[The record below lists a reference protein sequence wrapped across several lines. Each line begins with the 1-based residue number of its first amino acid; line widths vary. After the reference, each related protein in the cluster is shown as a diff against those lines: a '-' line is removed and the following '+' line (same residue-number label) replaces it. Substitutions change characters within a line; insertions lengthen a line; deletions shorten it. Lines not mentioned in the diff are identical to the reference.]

1 MNQLLK
7 EYKIEVKFPSIKR
20 EFTIM
25 IKSDLTGLQMKEE
38 FCQIYDTKRF
48 DIDLYFNDVVLN
60 ENQSLIQQGVGENGI
75 IIIKYAIPITILLS
89 SANKKY
95 CVRLTLETTTMDL
108 QQQLMDTYSYQ
119 NVVVTFYKD
128 EEILLPELSL
138 YDQGI
143 NKNNIIK
150 ANVKQRG
157 G

>member
-1 MNQLLK
+1 MYQLLQ
-7 EYKIEVKFPSIKR
+7 ECKIQVKFPSINK
-20 EFTIM
+20 ELSII

-38 FCQIYDTKRF
+38 FCQLYDTQKY

-95 CVRLTLETTTMDL
+95 CLRLTPETTTMDL
-108 QQQLMDTYSYQ
+108 QQHLMDTYSYQ
-119 NVVVTFYKD
+119 NVIVTFYKD
-128 EEILLPELSL
+128 EEILLPGLSL

-143 NKNNIIK
+143 NKSNIIK
-150 ANVKQRG
+150 ANVKQIG